1 MDSKSTAPP
10 PPAAAT
16 IAKAPPSS
24 DVMVMVIVGDDG
36 GDCKEVVVANE
47 MAGELSTGM
56 PSALEAVSA
65 VARLLERSACTAD
78 AVVEA
83 GTAIMAVMSTLAA
96 VTLMVTNDASTLA
109 SCAIVCCRVEVSA

>member
-24 DVMVMVIVGDDG
+24 DVMVIVGDDG

>member
-24 DVMVMVIVGDDG
+24 DVMVIVGDDG

-47 MAGELSTGM
+47 MVGELSTGM

-109 SCAIVCCRVEVSA
+109 SCAIVFCRVEVSA